1 MYFLK
6 SDLLVLCVLNIEVW
20 NYRNNM
26 LTILIDLIKKGD
38 IASQNMMRAVA
49 RQVCEQLISG
59 KISFI
64 FNVWMVFKFIAEE
77 CRVWV
82 RKFLRYILLF
92 HFDALLFLYILSFVS
107 GEMKLV
113 IY

>member
-6 SDLLVLCVLNIEVW
+6 FDLHLFFVVNIEVW

-26 LTILIDLIKKGD
+26 LMILIDLINKGD

-59 KISFI
+59 KISFL
-64 FNVWMVFKFIAEE
+64 FNVWM
-77 CRVWV
+77 
-82 RKFLRYILLF
+82 LF
-92 HFDALLFLYILSFVS
+92 N
-107 GEMKLV
+107 
-113 IY
+113 